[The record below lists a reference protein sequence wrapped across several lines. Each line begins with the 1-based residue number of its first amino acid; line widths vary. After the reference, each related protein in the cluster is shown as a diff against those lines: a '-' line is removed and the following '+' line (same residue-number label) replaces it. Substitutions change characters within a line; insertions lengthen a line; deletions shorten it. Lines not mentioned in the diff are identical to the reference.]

1 MKLDMMIPQ
10 WLLEEDR
17 WVEFLEA
24 LESVVSDIE
33 SNIGD
38 LKKLYDAYECGE
50 FLEKVANQFSFG
62 LIYRTSDEVN
72 RLLLGIAK
80 GFIRHKGSLEF
91 FQRLFELL
99 GYTYALRDLSKDV
112 LMPSY
117 QGTLSGS
124 YLEDASYYRD
134 GSVEVTAPASI
145 WHLMQE
151 MSRFISAG
159 VYVWYS
165 IIAGIRYFRE
175 ETQATRCYTDS
186 KAIMHSVEDRVSYN
200 ILLDVPY
207 TSEIDTQA
215 RAKHIGYYFVMNE
228 CSVILS

>member
-1 MKLDMMIPQ
+1 MKLDMIIPQ

-33 SNIGD
+33 SNIED

-50 FLEKVANQFSFG
+50 FLERVGNQFSFG
-62 LIYRTSDEVN
+62 LVYRTSDDVN
-72 RLLLGIAK
+72 RLLLDVAK
-80 GFIRHKGSLEF
+80 GFINHKGSLEF

-99 GYTYALRDLSKDV
+99 GYTYAFRDLSKDV
-112 LMPSY
+112 LMLSY

-134 GSVEVTAPASI
+134 GSVEVTVPVSI
-145 WHLMQE
+145 WYLAQE
-151 MSRFISAG
+151 LSRFVSVGI
-159 VYVWYS
+159 YIWYS
-165 IIAGIRYFRE
+165 IITGVRYLRE

-186 KAIMHSVEDRVSYN
+186 KVTRHSIEDQVSYN

-207 TSEIDTQA
+207 ASEIDTQA
-215 RAKHIGYYFVMNE
+215 RAKHTGYYFVMNE
-228 CSVILS
+228 YSVTLT

>member
-10 WLLEEDR
+10 WLLEEER

-50 FLEKVANQFSFG
+50 FLEKVTDQFSFG
-62 LIYRTSDEVN
+62 LIYRTSDEIN
-72 RLLLGIAK
+72 RLLLDIAK
-80 GFIRHKGSLEF
+80 GFIRYKGSLEF

-112 LMPSY
+112 LMLSY

-134 GSVEVTAPASI
+134 GSVEVTAPISI
-145 WHLMQE
+145 WYLVQE
-151 MSRFISAG
+151 LSRFISAG

-165 IIAGIRYFRE
+165 IITGIRYLRE

-186 KAIMHSVEDRVSYN
+186 KATRYFIEDRVSYN

-207 TSEIDTQA
+207 ATKIDTQA
-215 RAKHIGYYFVMNE
+215 RAKHTGYYFVMNE
-228 CSVILS
+228 YSVVLT

>member
-10 WLLEEDR
+10 WLLEEER

-24 LESVVSDIE
+24 LESVASDIE

-50 FLEKVANQFSFG
+50 FLEKVADQFSFG
-62 LIYRTSDEVN
+62 LVYRASDEVN
-72 RLLLGIAK
+72 RLLLDVAK
-80 GFIRHKGSLEF
+80 GFISHKGSLEF

-99 GYTYALRDLSKDV
+99 GYTYSFRDLSKDV
-112 LMPSY
+112 LILSY

-134 GSVEVTAPASI
+134 GSVEVTAPVSI
-145 WHLMQE
+145 WYLVQE
-151 MSRFISAG
+151 LSRFISAG

-165 IIAGIRYFRE
+165 IIAGIRYLRE
-175 ETQATRCYTDS
+175 ETQALQCYTDWRTAQS
-186 KAIMHSVEDRVSYN
+186 SIEDRARYS
-200 ILLDVPY
+200 IRLDIPY
-207 TSEIDTQA
+207 ASEIDTQA
-215 RAKHIGYYFVMNE
+215 RAKHTGYYFVVNE
-228 CSVILS
+228 YSVILS